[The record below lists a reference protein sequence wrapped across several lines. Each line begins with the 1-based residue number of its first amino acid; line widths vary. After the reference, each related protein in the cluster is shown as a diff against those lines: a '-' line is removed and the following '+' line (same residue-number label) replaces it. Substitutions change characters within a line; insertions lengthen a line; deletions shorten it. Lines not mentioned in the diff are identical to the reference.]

1 MLYVS
6 TQQHKQSVL
15 YSHNAPR
22 MAKRNLLQD
31 KGDDLVT
38 HLNNQFRLMVAQ
50 SSTSRKLMKEDLEIY
65 YSDVDGTR
73 TQFTQEQLDFI
84 AQRYDIPISTKI
96 SWAIIEQMVSFLTG
110 AKPAPRLLAS
120 ADTTTDFTNMYQQA
134 IVAAW
139 YESHMNRELVMAIRD
154 CLAGGLGWFQ
164 VRPNDFYSETTFGVV
179 AEYIQWEKVY
189 IDPHA
194 RKPDFSD
201 AEYMCVVDVLPR
213 GKAER
218 RYDITI
224 SDEDITN
231 FAPDIMWGV
240 DTTHIPLVAGWPFES
255 GLTGNKND
263 RYVWTREF
271 FSKQQVNVYIS
282 ETGQV
287 SSKKPKP
294 ITIPN
299 PDKAELG
306 NQIMA
311 IKQQMQQQSGAAQ
324 QANQQLVQS
333 QDAILD
339 PNTPLNA
346 GMQAAEGSQRA
357 WDQMSAQMDQEMQ
370 QLQQLEI
377 AYAQM
382 PDTII
387 AYEFELLSG
396 EDTVV
401 RNFFR
406 KNQKMV
412 KRWLLVNNRIIEQ
425 SIIPCDEYP
434 LIPFTLSMANRPD
447 KVYGIMHYI
456 KDIVKAL
463 NKFWSLLIYDMQT
476 SAHRKVIYP
485 EGSIVDPSKA
495 EKDWAKP
502 NAFIEFRPNSDLPD
516 GGRPSITEPSSLNP
530 AIERILGMLQNL
542 LEYITGI
549 SSLMQGQVTSATPD
563 TFGGIQTMQSFGTQR
578 IKLYSRWLED
588 AMERLT
594 YVYVSYL
601 QVYAPKDK
609 VLTYLDD
616 NGDQQEIILL
626 ETSEDLR
633 FKVRVNMTSALPT
646 ARAMA
651 AQLLGVLGGQT
662 KDPHVQQLLTQYMIE
677 YLDLPESQ
685 KIREEVDAVKNMT
698 QQLEQIQKQVQ
709 ELDSQNKQL
718 QQQIFQKNLE
728 VEYAKAK
735 AKLQAETTI
744 ASSEIDA
751 GRTPQMPTEPE
762 MQEALQD
769 NSPPPF

>member
-1 MLYVS
+1 
-6 TQQHKQSVL
+6 
-15 YSHNAPR
+15 
-22 MAKRNLLQD
+22 MARRNITED
-31 KGDDLVT
+31 KGDDLIQ

-50 SSTSRKLMKEDLEIY
+50 STTSRKQMKEDLEIY

-110 AKPAPRLLAS
+110 AKPAPRLLA
-120 ADTTTDFTNMYQQA
+120 TTDSTADFTNMYQQA

-179 AEYIQWEKVY
+179 AEYVQWEKVY
-189 IDPHA
+189 VDPHA

-218 RYDITI
+218 RYDITLTE
-224 SDEDITN
+224 DDITN

-240 DTTHIPLVAGWPFES
+240 DTTHIPLVAGWPFEA
-255 GLTGNKND
+255 GLTGNKRD

-282 ETGQV
+282 DTGQV

-299 PDKAELG
+299 PDKQELM
-306 NQIMA
+306 NQILAMQ
-311 IKQQMQQQSGAAQ
+311 QQMQQQAPQAQ
-324 QANQQLVQS
+324 QSNRDLVAS
-333 QDAILD
+333 QDAIVDDSQTLMS
-339 PNTPLNA
+339 A
-346 GMQAAEGSQRA
+346 MQQAEGSQRA
-357 WDQMSAQMDQEMQ
+357 WDQMSQQMDQQMQ
-370 QLQQLEI
+370 QLQQLQMT
-377 AYAQM
+377 YAQM
-382 PDTII
+382 PDTIV
-387 AYEFELLSG
+387 AYEFTLLSD
-396 EDTVV
+396 EVVTV

-434 LIPFTLSMANRPD
+434 LIPFMLSMANRPD
-447 KVYGIMHYI
+447 KIYGIMHYI

-476 SAHRKVIYP
+476 SAHRKVLYP

-495 EKDWAKP
+495 EKNWAKP
-502 NAFIEFRPNSDLPD
+502 NAFIEYRPNPDLSD
-516 GGRPSITEPSSLNP
+516 GGRPIITEASSLNP
-530 AIERILGMLQNL
+530 AIERILGLLQAL

-549 SSLMQGQVTSATPD
+549 SSLVQGQVTSATPD

-588 AMERLT
+588 ALERLT
-594 YVYVSYL
+594 YVFVSYL

-616 NGDQQEIILL
+616 NGDQQELTLL
-626 ETSEDLR
+626 ETGEDMR
-633 FKVRVNMTSALPT
+633 FKVRINMTSALPT

-698 QQLEQIQKQVQ
+698 SQLEQLQ
-709 ELDSQNKQL
+709 EQTKTLESQNKQL

-728 VEYAKAK
+728 VDYAKAK
-735 AKLQAETTI
+735 AKLQAQTEI
-744 ASSEIDA
+744 ASSDIEA
-751 GRTPQMPTEPE
+751 GRQPE
-762 MQEALQD
+762 MPQTPELQAAVED